1 MQAFVDE
8 LVQVQNGAKDYYE
21 KSKQKWEEAWVSL
34 TDMGADPTGATLS
47 TVAAQAALDTKKSVF
62 VPEGTYWIDD
72 TLQMHAFQQ
81 LRLDRRAILK
91 FTNNDL
97 KSCINITFSSQL
109 TGDGIIEVDKYF
121 AGSVILYDTR
131 TMPDYIAETHKFTY
145 GWNDVMTRLGVQIKG
160 ITIQK
165 NPVRPQYVN
174 EVGGVAIKFLATSER
189 TTDYNAIWGAY
200 IRQIRINGA
209 FDVGIWLERTDDK
222 AWMHDIFITDVL
234 MHYPKKAIQADRVGF
249 VHITDGAYQPL
260 TSRADGVKYAE
271 CGIELNESYAVTI
284 DNFMIW
290 DWYDAYISNEY
301 IYNMYNLKGLCKSV
315 RIYDKREPGFRY
327 QVPVQY
333 DTFETLLSLEYYT
346 SRGRYIFPEVANYR
360 SYAAIGSAQ
369 RETVVHETDE
379 KAFFDYAIPVPPMNL
394 YGASPTAPKYLQIGY
409 IIVPFGNNGFY
420 KFTIEDCGAS
430 GPLGYSTISGSTD
443 ATGVPTVSR
452 SVKLFYNAKIGQ
464 LCNYAYSYKI
474 FDDDTTRIVLYKKY
488 TNANQDTHHYYRHLR
503 IRDAYKFITDIKV
516 DVAPVSP
523 VEIPA
528 EKIGCQVAANT
539 SIVAKDIYDKTAFQA
554 LIDELHNFKD
564 QLRVFLPS
572 G

>member
-1 MQAFVDE
+1 MDNSVNVVQAFVDE
-8 LVQVQNGAKDYYE
+8 VVLKSQESAMLAQDYYE
-21 KSKQKWEEAWVSL
+21 KSRRKWEEAWVSPI
-34 TDMGADPTGATLS
+34 DFGADPTGVKDSAPAL
-47 TVAAQAALDTKKSVF
+47 QAALDTKRSVR

-72 TLQMHAFQQ
+72 TLQMHAYQR
-81 LRLDRRAILK
+81 LYLDRRAILK
-91 FTNNDL
+91 FTNNNL

-109 TGDGIIEVDKYF
+109 AGEGIVEVDKGF
-121 AGSVILYDTR
+121 KGSVILYDTR
-131 TMPDYIAETHKFTY
+131 AMPDYLTETHKFTY

-174 EVGGVAIKFLATSER
+174 EVGGIAIKFLATSER

-200 IRQIRINGA
+200 IRQVRINGA

-234 MHYPKKAIQADRVGF
+234 MHYPKKAIRADRVGF
-249 VHITDGAYQPL
+249 IHIADGAYQPL

-271 CGIELNESYAVTI
+271 CGIELNESYAVTV
-284 DNFMIW
+284 DNFMVW
-290 DWYDAYISNEY
+290 DWQYAADEY
-301 IYNMYNLKGLCKSV
+301 VYNIYNLKGHCKSV

-333 DTFETLLSLEYYT
+333 DTFETLMSLEYYT

-360 SYAAIGSAQ
+360 SYAAAGFAQ

-394 YGASPTAPKYLQIGY
+394 YGAATTAPKYLQIGY

-420 KFTIEDCGAS
+420 KFTIEDCSAT
-430 GPLGYSTISGSTD
+430 GPLGYSTISVSTD
-443 ATGVPTVSR
+443 AAGTPTVIR
-452 SVKLFYNAKIGQ
+452 NVRTLYNVKPEQ
-464 LCNYAYSYKI
+464 LCGYCYTFEAQPDNKTKI
-474 FDDDTTRIVLYKKY
+474 IFYKKY
-488 TNANQDTHHYYRHLR
+488 TNVNQDTHHYYRSLR
-503 IRDAYKFITDIKV
+503 VRDAYKFITDIKV
-516 DVAPVSP
+516 DAIPSNPVD
-523 VEIPA
+523 IP
-528 EKIGCQVAANT
+528 ICQ
-539 SIVAKDIYDKTAFQA
+539 
-554 LIDELHNFKD
+554 
-564 QLRVFLPS
+564 S